1 MRMSRGITRSRA
13 NGNGMSA
20 TDGIAGMPSPGE
32 IAADRSAIPIHHGS
46 PPVEQ
51 VQPSV
56 SAATE
61 LGPVSPELALIDP
74 ELARAARERLPD
86 PPRPVPL
93 AEQPVRVEPR
103 RSSLEPVP
111 VLEPA
116 PPRRRVRLAL
126 LASAAGVIA
135 LGVLLALVVG
145 REGQPARD
153 AQQTQSVSAALSPPK
168 ATITEPER
176 TTPTPVK
183 PAKPAGTSTTPTTSA
198 PSHATAVPGQTFV
211 WVAAPDAAA
220 YEFQL
225 FQGGERVYRARV
237 QEARLELPGR
247 WRQDGRPHALF
258 PGSYRWYV
266 WMISKRTKQQ
276 SAKPTVSAKLVVA
289 KQAR

>member
-1 MRMSRGITRSRA
+1 MRISRGITRSRA

-20 TDGIAGMPSPGE
+20 MEGIARMPSPDE
-32 IAADRSAIPIHHGS
+32 IAAGGSVIPLHHGS
-46 PPVEQ
+46 PPVGQ
-51 VQPSV
+51 VQPST
-56 SAATE
+56 SAAPD

-93 AEQPVRVEPR
+93 AEQPVRIEPR
-103 RSSLEPVP
+103 GTSL
-111 VLEPA
+111 A
-116 PPRRRVRLAL
+116 AGSGARARTASPPRPTRPARIRCGSHCARGAAHAGRRSRGTTRPRR
-126 LASAAGVIA
+126 AADS
-135 LGVLLALVVG
+135 VG
-145 REGQPARD
+145 RARGLPAEGHGHRAG
-153 AQQTQSVSAALSPPK
+153 AHNTHAL
-168 ATITEPER
+168 
-176 TTPTPVK
+176 K
-183 PAKPAGTSTTPTTSA
+183 PAKPAGTSPTPATSA

-225 FQGGERVYRARV
+225 FQGGERVFRARV

-247 WRQDGRPHALF
+247 WRQDGRPHALL